1 MPTPR
6 QTQLVTWSLLVAE
19 VGEKNPNE
27 DLMGCT
33 EKTCLWQGVKG
44 SVRWRGRYSHFLHPN
59 FVPGTRRA
67 LATLRTRTNSWS
79 AGGLWLCEED

>member
-1 MPTPR
+1 MPTHR

-33 EKTCLWQGVKG
+33 EKTRLWQGVEG
-44 SVRWRGRYSHFLHPN
+44 SVRWRGRYSPQLCARYKA
-59 FVPGTRRA
+59 GT
-67 LATLRTRTNSWS
+67 
-79 AGGLWLCEED
+79 